1 MHHCLSLTRRRVI
14 QGLAA
19 VATTTLLSNP
29 VFAADPLK
37 IGLILPLTGPFASTG
52 KQIEAAAR
60 LYIAKNGDTVAGRKV
75 ELIVKDDTGL
85 APETT
90 KRIAQELVVQDK
102 VSVLAGFGL
111 TPLALAAAPVATE
124 AKVPMVVMAA
134 ATGMI
139 PTRSPFIVRTGFT
152 LPQVTAPIAEWALKN
167 KIKRVVTMVTDYG
180 PGLDAE
186 KTFVNTFK
194 AGGGEIVES
203 IKTPLRNPD
212 YAPFLQRAKD
222 AKPDALFVF
231 VPSGEGLAVM
241 KQFDERGLKQ
251 AGIKLIGTGDV
262 TDDDL
267 LESMGAPAVGV
278 ITSFH
283 YSAAHDSPE
292 NKAYVDAFMKAN
304 NGMRPNFHSVG
315 GYDGMHLIYEAVKKA
330 GANATG
336 EQLVEAMKG
345 QKWTSPRGPMSIDP
359 ATRQTIQNVYL
370 REVKMVNGKPW
381 NIEFDKVENVRI
393 RADGGHPVLAVA
405 HPRAV
410 PRGRPREVRSI
421 TLGGMMIGNLIGVLF
436 DGIAYGSLL
445 LRHQHRALGDDG
457 VDEFHQPRARRVR
470 DARRLRV
477 RRADVARGSAFPR
490 DAAGRLSGAG
500 RRRHRARADAVSAAV
515 QGDPSRSGDVLHRP
529 RVHVSG
535 GGGVVLRAVAATG
548 ATT

>member
-1 MHHCLSLTRRRVI
+1 MMFARRCFVFSL
-14 QGLAA
+14 A
-19 VATTTLLSNP
+19 VAAFLSSP
-29 VFAADPLK
+29 AAAAADDTIK
-37 IGLILPLTGPFASTG
+37 VGVVVEMSGPFAPYGHQITNGMRAYMKAHGEKAGG
-52 KQIEAAAR
+52 KKIE
-60 LYIAKNGDTVAGRKV
+60 LV
-75 ELIVKDDTGL
+75 VKDTTGPAPDL
-85 APETT
+85 A
-90 KRIAQELVVQDK
+90 RRVAQELVMRDHVQF
-102 VSVLAGFGL
+102 LAGFGL
-111 TPLALAAAPVATE
+111 TPNAMAVASVATE
-124 AKVPMVVMAA
+124 ARVPMIVMNA
-134 ATGMI
+134 ATSAI
-139 PTRSPFIVRTGFT
+139 TAKSPYVVRVSFT

-251 AGIKLIGTGDV
+251 SGIKLIGTGDV

-292 NKAYVDAFMKAN
+292 NKAYVEAFMKAN
-304 NGMRPNFHSVG
+304 NGMRPNFHSLG
-315 GYDGMHLIYEAVKKA
+315 GYDGMHLICEAVKKA
-330 GANATG
+330 GADATG

-381 NIEFDKVENVRI
+381 NVEFDKIENVK
-393 RADGGHPVLAVA
+393 
-405 HPRAV
+405 
-410 PRGRPREVRSI
+410 
-421 TLGGMMIGNLIGVLF
+421 
-436 DGIAYGSLL
+436 
-445 LRHQHRALGDDG
+445 
-457 VDEFHQPRARRVR
+457 
-470 DARRLRV
+470 
-477 RRADVARGSAFPR
+477 
-490 DAAGRLSGAG
+490 
-500 RRRHRARADAVSAAV
+500 
-515 QGDPSRSGDVLHRP
+515 DPG
-529 RVHVSG
+529 
-535 GGGVVLRAVAATG
+535 
-548 ATT
+548 

>member
-1 MHHCLSLTRRRVI
+1 MNLRNRITRRRML
-14 QGLAA
+14 QGVAGAIMTVALAGTA
-19 VATTTLLSNP
+19 L
-29 VFAADPLK
+29 AADPLK

-52 KQIEAAAR
+52 KQIEAACR

-75 ELIVKDDTGL
+75 ELIVKDDTGT

-90 KRIAQELVVQDK
+90 KRIAQEMVVQDK

-124 AKVPMVVMAA
+124 AKVPMIVMAA

-139 PTRSPFIVRTGFT
+139 PTRSPYIVRPNFT

-186 KTFVNTFK
+186 KTFQAVFK

-203 IKTPLRNPD
+203 IRTPLRNPD

-241 KQFDERGLKQ
+241 KQFDDRGLKQ
-251 AGIKLIGTGDV
+251 AGIRLIGTGDV

-330 GANATG
+330 GPNATG

-345 QKWTSPRGPMSIDP
+345 MKWTSPRGPLSIDP
-359 ATRQTIQNVYL
+359 ATRQPIQNVYL

-381 NIEFDKVENVRI
+381 NIEFDKVENVK
-393 RADGGHPVLAVA
+393 
-405 HPRAV
+405 
-410 PRGRPREVRSI
+410 
-421 TLGGMMIGNLIGVLF
+421 
-436 DGIAYGSLL
+436 
-445 LRHQHRALGDDG
+445 
-457 VDEFHQPRARRVR
+457 
-470 DARRLRV
+470 
-477 RRADVARGSAFPR
+477 
-490 DAAGRLSGAG
+490 
-500 RRRHRARADAVSAAV
+500 
-515 QGDPSRSGDVLHRP
+515 DPG
-529 RVHVSG
+529 
-535 GGGVVLRAVAATG
+535 
-548 ATT
+548 

>member
-1 MHHCLSLTRRRVI
+1 MNQTLSVARRRLLRGVA
-14 QGLAA
+14 AA
-19 VATTTLLSNP
+19 VATVLLSTP
-29 VFAADPLK
+29 ALAADPLK

-52 KQIEAAAR
+52 KQIEAASR

-102 VSVLAGFGL
+102 VSILAGFGL

-124 AKVPMVVMAA
+124 AKVPMIVMAA

-152 LPQVTAPIAEWALKN
+152 LPQVTGPIAEWALKN

-186 KTFVNTFK
+186 KTFTAVFK

-203 IKTPLRNPD
+203 IRTPLRNPD

-251 AGIKLIGTGDV
+251 AGIRLIGTGDV

-267 LESMGAPAVGV
+267 LESMGAPAVGI

-292 NKAYVDAFMKAN
+292 NKAYVDGMMKAN

-330 GANATG
+330 GPTASG

-345 QKWTSPRGPMSIDP
+345 MKWTSPRGPMSIDP

-381 NIEFDKVENVRI
+381 NVEFDKVENVK
-393 RADGGHPVLAVA
+393 
-405 HPRAV
+405 
-410 PRGRPREVRSI
+410 
-421 TLGGMMIGNLIGVLF
+421 
-436 DGIAYGSLL
+436 
-445 LRHQHRALGDDG
+445 
-457 VDEFHQPRARRVR
+457 
-470 DARRLRV
+470 
-477 RRADVARGSAFPR
+477 
-490 DAAGRLSGAG
+490 
-500 RRRHRARADAVSAAV
+500 
-515 QGDPSRSGDVLHRP
+515 DPG
-529 RVHVSG
+529 
-535 GGGVVLRAVAATG
+535 
-548 ATT
+548 

>member
-1 MHHCLSLTRRRVI
+1 MNTSIRPTRRRLL
-14 QGLAA
+14 QGIVLTATFGALSGAA
-19 VATTTLLSNP
+19 L
-29 VFAADPLK
+29 AADPFK

-60 LYIAKNGDTVAGRKV
+60 LYMAKSGDTVAGRKV

-90 KRIAQELVVQDK
+90 KRIAQELVVQEK

-124 AKVPMVVMAA
+124 AKVPMIVMAA

-139 PTRSPFIVRTGFT
+139 PTRSPYIVRTGFT
-152 LPQVTAPIAEWALKN
+152 LPQVTGPIAEWALKN

-186 KTFVNTFK
+186 KTFQTVFK
-194 AGGGEIVES
+194 AGGGEVVEA
-203 IKTPLRNPD
+203 IRTPLRNPD

-241 KQFDERGLKQ
+241 KQFDDRGLKQ
-251 AGIKLIGTGDV
+251 AGIRLIGTGDV

-292 NKAYVDAFMKAN
+292 NKAYVDGFMKAN
-304 NGMRPNFHSVG
+304 NGMRPNFHSLG

-330 GANATG
+330 GANASG

-345 QKWTSPRGPMSIDP
+345 MKWVSPRGPMSIDP
-359 ATRQTIQNVYL
+359 ATRQPIQNVYL

-381 NIEFDKVENVRI
+381 NIEFETFENVK
-393 RADGGHPVLAVA
+393 DP
-405 HPRAV
+405 
-410 PRGRPREVRSI
+410 
-421 TLGGMMIGNLIGVLF
+421 GN
-436 DGIAYGSLL
+436 
-445 LRHQHRALGDDG
+445 
-457 VDEFHQPRARRVR
+457 
-470 DARRLRV
+470 
-477 RRADVARGSAFPR
+477 
-490 DAAGRLSGAG
+490 
-500 RRRHRARADAVSAAV
+500 
-515 QGDPSRSGDVLHRP
+515 
-529 RVHVSG
+529 
-535 GGGVVLRAVAATG
+535 
-548 ATT
+548 

>member
-1 MHHCLSLTRRRVI
+1 MKHLFVPRFFPARRRVLQSI
-14 QGLAA
+14 VAAAAAGVLAA
-19 VATTTLLSNP
+19 PA
-29 VFAADPLK
+29 FAAEAPLK

-52 KQIEAAAR
+52 KQIEAACR

-90 KRIAQELVVQDK
+90 KRIAQEMVVQDK
-102 VSVLAGFGL
+102 VTVLAGFGL

-152 LPQVTAPIAEWALKN
+152 LPQVTAPIAEWAAKN
-167 KIKRVVTMVTDYG
+167 NIKRVVTMVTDYG

-186 KTFVNTFK
+186 KTFVSVFK
-194 AGGGEIVES
+194 GAGGEIVES

-251 AGIKLIGTGDV
+251 AGIRLIGTGDV

-267 LESMGAPAVGV
+267 LESMGAPSVGV

-304 NGMRPNFHSVG
+304 NGMRPNFHSLG
-315 GYDGMHLIYEAVKKA
+315 GYDGMNLIYEAVKKA
-330 GANATG
+330 GPNANG

-345 QKWTSPRGPMSIDP
+345 LKWVSPRGPMSIDP
-359 ATRQTIQNVYL
+359 ATRQTVQNVYL

-381 NIEFDKVENVRI
+381 NVEFATFENVK
-393 RADGGHPVLAVA
+393 DP
-405 HPRAV
+405 
-410 PRGRPREVRSI
+410 
-421 TLGGMMIGNLIGVLF
+421 GN
-436 DGIAYGSLL
+436 
-445 LRHQHRALGDDG
+445 
-457 VDEFHQPRARRVR
+457 
-470 DARRLRV
+470 
-477 RRADVARGSAFPR
+477 
-490 DAAGRLSGAG
+490 
-500 RRRHRARADAVSAAV
+500 
-515 QGDPSRSGDVLHRP
+515 
-529 RVHVSG
+529 
-535 GGGVVLRAVAATG
+535 
-548 ATT
+548 